1 MAASYLLTTECQRDR
16 PKVSNVLDRL
26 GNVFNNLYKFDEA
39 RQMLDRALK
48 ISEAKFG
55 GDHPRTADIHY
66 SIACVYLVQQG
77 TLIARPVRVW
87 SSRQD
92 RSR

>member
-1 MAASYLLTTECQRDR
+1 MGPT
-16 PKVSNVLDRL
+16 KVSNVLDRL

-55 GDHPRTADIHY
+55 GEHPRTADIHY

-77 TLIARPVRVW
+77 TSIAPAPLCARVVVVW
-87 SSRQD
+87 SARQD